1 MNRLS
6 ATTAAGT
13 LLEASVHPRNHL
25 AFLSQGEVNRLINRT
40 DATLYPLIRSCAL
53 AVLNSGV
60 STDDSLGLFALYPDF
75 DMEFERHSR
84 GLKVVLKHAP
94 AQAFVDGILIET
106 IHDQLFA
113 VLRDLLHGRDLC
125 QGSREL
131 SPAECSNLV
140 FQILRNAK
148 VLESNRELSCV
159 VCWGGHSIS
168 KAEYD
173 YTQVVGQELGLRR
186 LDICTGCGPGAMKG
200 PMRGA
205 LYAHQRQKFEQGR
218 FIGIS
223 EPGIIAAEPPN
234 GVVSELVIMP
244 DIEKRLEAFVRI
256 AHGIVIFPGGAGT
269 FEEIL
274 YLLTI
279 LSDPRNAHEPIPV
292 ILTGP
297 ESSKALIDNYMC
309 FITDNLGREV
319 AARINI
325 IIDDA
330 AAVAERIQ
338 RGREDVKNYRLQT
351 DDAYYFNWT
360 LHIPSA
366 LQSTFEPTHES
377 MSALQ
382 LDEDQKPEELASELR
397 CLFSGIVA
405 GNCKPNTRQLIDEHG
420 PFKIQATPRL
430 VNAIDSLL
438 QRLIREKRMK
448 IDGEYKPC
456 YKIISN
462 Y

>member
-25 AFLSQGEVNRLINRT
+25 AFLSQEEVNRLINRT
-40 DATLYPLIRSCAL
+40 DATLYPLIRNCAL

-75 DMEFERHSR
+75 DLEFERHSR

-94 AQAFVDGILIET
+94 AQAFVDGTLIET

-113 VLRDLLHGRDLC
+113 VLRDLLHSRDLC
-125 QGSREL
+125 QASQQL
-131 SPAECSNLV
+131 SPNECSNLV
-140 FQILRNAK
+140 FQLLRNAK
-148 VLESNRELSCV
+148 VLESNRELSCI

-168 KAEYD
+168 KLEYD
-173 YTQVVGQELGLRR
+173 YTQAVGQELGLRR

-205 LYAHQRQKFEQGR
+205 LYAHKRQKYVQGR

-256 AHGIVIFPGGAGT
+256 AHGIVIFPGGPGT

-274 YLLTI
+274 YLLAI
-279 LSDPRNAHEPIPV
+279 LSDARNANDPLPV

-297 ESSKALIDNYMC
+297 ASSKAVIDSYMQ
-309 FITDNLGREV
+309 FLVDTLGEHIGSRMD
-319 AARINI
+319 I

-330 AAVAERIQ
+330 VAVAKRIQ
-338 RGREDVKNYRLQT
+338 SGRDQVKSYRLRT

-360 LHIPSA
+360 LQIPRS
-366 LQSTFEPTHES
+366 LQRTFIPTHES
-377 MSALQ
+377 MSQLQ
-382 LDEDQKPEELASELR
+382 LAEDQEPQDLACELR

-405 GNCKPNTRQLIDEHG
+405 GNVKPETRRLIDANG
-420 PFKIQATPRL
+420 PFEIKTSPRL
-430 VNAIDSLL
+430 VAAIDSLL
-438 QRLIREKRMK
+438 QRLIDENRMK
-448 IDGEYKPC
+448 IDGDYNPC
-456 YKIISN
+456 YKIIPTH
-462 Y
+462 

>member
-1 MNRLS
+1 MNRPN
-6 ATTAAGT
+6 AINEAITV
-13 LLEASVHPRNHL
+13 LETSVHPRNHL
-25 AFLSQGEVNRLINRT
+25 AFLSQDEIDRLINRT

-60 STDDSLGLFALYPDF
+60 ATDDSLGLFAQYPDF
-75 DMEFERHSR
+75 DMEFERHPR
-84 GLKVVLKHAP
+84 GLKVILKHAP
-94 AQAFVDGILIET
+94 AQAFVDGSLIET

-113 VLRDLLHGRDLC
+113 VLRDLLHSRDLC
-125 QGSREL
+125 QDPREL
-131 SPAECSNLV
+131 LPNECSNLV
-140 FQILRNAK
+140 FQLLRNAK
-148 VLESNRELSCV
+148 VLESNRDLSCII
-159 VCWGGHSIS
+159 CWGGHSIS
-168 KAEYD
+168 KSEYD
-173 YTQVVGQELGLRR
+173 YTQAVGQELGLRR

-205 LYAHQRQKFEQGR
+205 LYAHKRQKHLQGR

-256 AHGIVIFPGGAGT
+256 AHGIVIFPGGPGT

-274 YLLTI
+274 YLLAI
-279 LSDPRNAHEPIPV
+279 LGDSRNADDPIPV

-297 ESSKALIDNYMC
+297 ESSKALINGYMH
-309 FITDNLGREV
+309 FLIDTLGQR
-319 AARINI
+319 AASRIDI
-325 IIDDA
+325 IIDDSV
-330 AAVAERIQ
+330 AVAERIQ
-338 RGREDVKNYRLQT
+338 RGREDVKNYRSRT

-366 LQSTFEPTHES
+366 LQSKFVPTHES

-382 LDEDQKPEELASELR
+382 LDEGQEPQNLACELR

-405 GNCKPNTRQLIDEHG
+405 GNVKPETRRLIDANG
-420 PFKIQATPRL
+420 PFEIKASPRL
-430 VNAIDSLL
+430 VAAIDSLL
-438 QRLIREKRMK
+438 QRLIDENRMK
-448 IDGEYKPC
+448 IDGEYNPC
-456 YKIISN
+456 YKIIPIH
-462 Y
+462 

>member
-25 AFLSQGEVNRLINRT
+25 AFLSQEEVNRLINRT

-84 GLKVVLKHAP
+84 GLKVVLKHPP

-113 VLRDLLHGRDLC
+113 VLRDLLHGRGLC
-125 QGSREL
+125 QGPREL
-131 SPAECSNLV
+131 SSAECSNLV

-205 LYAHQRQKFEQGR
+205 LYAHKRQKFEQGR

-279 LSDPRNAHEPIPV
+279 LGDPRNADEPIPV

-309 FITDNLGREV
+309 FITDTLGREV
-319 AARINI
+319 AARINT

-420 PFKIQATPRL
+420 PFEIQADPRL
-430 VNAIDSLL
+430 VNAIESLL